1 MYCHQCPS
9 VRTNYSVTVVHMTLQ
24 YSNRRSRD
32 VTTPEVVADLIDK
45 VGLASLEALTS
56 LPLGAEVNGLCVCTH
71 VATTNEACLEQE
83 VMDEDEFDCVW
94 STKA

>member
-1 MYCHQCPS
+1 MPQRACKLQC
-9 VRTNYSVTVVHMTLQ
+9 VTVLHTTLQ

-56 LPLGAEVNGLCVCTH
+56 LPLGAEVNGCVCVHTCGH
-71 VATTNEACLEQE
+71 Y
-83 VMDEDEFDCVW
+83 
-94 STKA
+94 